1 MFKTLKKNFLP
12 FIIAFSA
19 LSVSA
24 SAAFYSVSGLSK
36 LFAGASFEVMVMAGS
51 LEVAK
56 LVVASL
62 LYQYWDTI
70 NKGLRAYLSI
80 ATIILVLITSMGI
93 YGFLSAAYQET
104 YSKLIVQENEIEF
117 IENKAQFYEA
127 DLVRYD
133 TELARISENINI
145 LSNAKATGIQ
155 VRDTSSTTGFRQTI
169 STTELRMAQKR
180 IDVEET
186 NRGAV
191 QVKRQ
196 IAADSVQTY
205 KLQILQLQNSS
216 DTAGE
221 LGPLQYLSGL
231 TGTPMDQIINWLLL
245 VIIFVFD
252 PLAISLVVAANFAF
266 DQANRDEEED
276 TEYTPR
282 DSVFDDLHDLDETLN
297 DGLDDLDDDDD
308 DWPEPTEDLKAA
320 AERYKGFY
328 EEDMADDVLYE
339 TPIDLPGKLP
349 IHDIA
354 GNVTM
359 DKQNA
364 EAWAELANELAKG
377 IVDSPDEEINK
388 WAEDDDVKDFLEQAD
403 EPGPYSEEDDKLHT
417 VGGLT
422 NDKEG
427 SFMKFQDQLAEKD
440 QPEYDAYVDRQE
452 PGSWLK
458 TPPEEK
464 PFDAIIDDAEFD
476 EDHALDEV
484 LNDMVA
490 DMSPE
495 EIDKLTN
502 IEVIEPQEVSPVE
515 PVETTTVKPA
525 SFTPN
530 ESTSVGVVV
539 NDIVDNIHD
548 IPSIVKQIPTPHLPS
563 EDELFNQAMREQA
576 EQDKQDFLKKR
587 DGK

>member
-1 MFKTLKKNFLP
+1 MFKTLKRNFLP

-104 YSKLIVQENEIEF
+104 YSKLLIQENEIEF

-133 TELARISENINI
+133 TELARISDNINI
-145 LSNAKATGIQ
+145 LSNAKASGIQ

-180 IDVEET
+180 IEVEEA
-186 NRGAV
+186 NRKEV
-191 QVKRQ
+191 QAKRQ
-196 IAADSVQTY
+196 VAADSVQVF
-205 KLQILQLQNSS
+205 KLEILSLQNTSE
-216 DTAGE
+216 TAGE

-231 TGTPMDQIINWLLL
+231 TGTPMDRIINWLLL

-266 DQANRDEEED
+266 DQARLKEED
-276 TEYTPR
+276 DIEFTSR
-282 DSVFDDLHDLDETLN
+282 DSVWN
-297 DGLDDLDDDDD
+297 DLDDDDEID
-308 DWPEPTEDLKAA
+308 PPSDELVNA
-320 AERYKGFY
+320 AERYK
-328 EEDMADDVLYE
+328 EEVGYVDDILDQGTLTPDNPNADAMD
-339 TPIDLPGKLP
+339 
-349 IHDIA
+349 
-354 GNVTM
+354 VTM

-364 EAWAELANELAKG
+364 EAWGELADELAKG
-377 IVDSPDEEINK
+377 I
-388 WAEDDDVKDFLEQAD
+388 AEDNPDDEYGDLPWEKDPDVQDFLERAD
-403 EPGPYSEEDDKLHT
+403 EQGPWSEEDDKIHT

-427 SFMKFQDQLAEKD
+427 SFMEFQQKQE
-440 QPEYDAYVDRQE
+440 EYDAYVDRHE

-458 TPPEEK
+458 TPPEEDVE
-464 PFDAIIDDAEFD
+464 PEEEWD
-476 EDHALDEV
+476 EDHALDQV
-484 LNDMVA
+484 LNNMVEDLEYQDELDGA
-490 DMSPE
+490 SEEPE
-495 EIDKLTN
+495 QPVRDLKPSTFIPNEPTSVAATVKDI
-502 IEVIEPQEVSPVE
+502 IEPV
-515 PVETTTVKPA
+515 
-525 SFTPN
+525 
-530 ESTSVGVVV
+530 
-539 NDIVDNIHD
+539 
-548 IPSIVKQIPTPHLPS
+548 PSIVEKVPTPHLPDEARGVEPPS
-563 EDELFNQAMREQA
+563 EDELFDQAMRERA
-576 EQDKQDFLKKR
+576 EKDKQEFLKKR
-587 DGK
+587 DDKQD